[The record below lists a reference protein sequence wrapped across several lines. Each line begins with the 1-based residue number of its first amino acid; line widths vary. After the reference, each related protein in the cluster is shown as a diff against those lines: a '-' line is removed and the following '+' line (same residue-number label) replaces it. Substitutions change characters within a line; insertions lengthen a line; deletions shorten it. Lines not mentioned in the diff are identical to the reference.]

1 MIGTILKDLKNLKG
15 QIAYYVLL
23 FAVFFVVSAL
33 SRNIYYSAGLSIFFG
48 VLVPVTALSYDEKDN
63 WDKFA
68 LASGISRRELALSRY
83 ILGLAA
89 FLPAWGLSFV
99 FMAIPALRS
108 FENLYVIITYGGLG
122 LITMDCVLPVVY
134 KIGVDKSRLFYIF
147 LILIVMLLS
156 VGAATLV
163 ELIGGDPVAVIAY
176 LLVGLGIVG
185 LFVSLGISVSV
196 YRHKDF

>member
-83 ILGLAA
+83 VLGLAA

-99 FMAIPALRS
+99 FMAMLAFCPSSI
-108 FENLYVIITYGGLG
+108 
-122 LITMDCVLPVVY
+122 
-134 KIGVDKSRLFYIF
+134 KS
-147 LILIVMLLS
+147 
-156 VGAATLV
+156 A
-163 ELIGGDPVAVIAY
+163 
-176 LLVGLGIVG
+176 
-185 LFVSLGISVSV
+185 
-196 YRHKDF
+196 